1 MAVNIAINGFGL
13 IGRLVFCQLLG
24 DRAFE
29 IAAINDSAKP
39 ELLTYLLKYETPQ
52 PFADLVSGPG
62 FISLKGKTIKTY
74 SETDLS
80 KLPWKKLKA
89 DLVIDCTGPASKD
102 RAAAH
107 LAAGAKKILL
117 VPPSAAYP
125 GIAAALPLIV
135 YGVNEKT
142 ITHTD
147 RIIAAPS
154 PAVSGLASLVK
165 ALNDFAPIRSGI
177 LTITGGEAADANT
190 GAGISAAISNMIPE
204 LQGKLTGSV
213 MIPNADS
220 GTGTQAG
227 PRSAFLLTAAVT
239 GKNITTETLNRAL
252 KARVDPLRTLVL
264 PIGEDLYQ
272 IQIAALCIGED
283 VYAAELV
290 KILKYFAEPKAGP
303 AKPAAGTAA
312 KSGATKPVAGP
323 KTPAAVKA
331 GTAKKG
337 AQRPAG
343 GAKPVNPALPR
354 KPLINFPK

>member
-1 MAVNIAINGFGL
+1 MAVNIAINGFGR
-13 IGRLVFCQLLG
+13 IGRLVLCQLLG

-39 ELLTYLLKYETPQ
+39 ELLTYLLKYETPH

-89 DLVIDCTGPASKD
+89 DLVIDCTGLAAS
-102 RAAAH
+102 REQAAAH
-107 LAAGAKKILL
+107 LAAGAKKVLL

-125 GIAAALPLIV
+125 GIVAALPLIV

-154 PAVSGLASLVK
+154 PALGGLASLVK

-177 LTITGGEAADANT
+177 FAITGGEAIDANT

-204 LQGKLTGSV
+204 LQGRLTFSAAR
-213 MIPNADS
+213 PAATD
-220 GTGTQAG
+220 
-227 PRSAFLLTAAVT
+227 SAFLLTAVVT

-252 KARVDPLRTLVL
+252 KARLDPLRTLVL

-272 IQIAALCIGED
+272 IQIAAPYGSED
-283 VYAAELV
+283 AYAAELV
-290 KILKYFAEPKAGP
+290 KTLKYFAEPKADP

-312 KSGATKPVAGP
+312 KSGATKPAAGF
-323 KTPAAVKA
+323 KIPAAVKA